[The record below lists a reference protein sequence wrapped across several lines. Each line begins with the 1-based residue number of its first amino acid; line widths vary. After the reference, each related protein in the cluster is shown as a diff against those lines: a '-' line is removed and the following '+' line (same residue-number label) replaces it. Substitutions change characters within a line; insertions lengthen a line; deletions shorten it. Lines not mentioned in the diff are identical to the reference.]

1 MTPGRK
7 DRRCGLKADV
17 VTPSY
22 FHVLRA
28 TPMMGRLFTE
38 DDAVFQKSQFVI
50 LSYGLWKDMFGRD
63 PLVVGKDMRL
73 SGVNYRVVGVMPEGF
88 AQPGREARL
97 WTPLTWEPQ
106 QATDDAR
113 HNNNWDMVARLKP
126 GVSVALAQQR
136 IDALNRR
143 SVENAGKLRKLLENA
158 RFGTLVRG
166 LKEELVGDIRPT
178 LYLLQC
184 AVAFV
189 LLIGCV
195 NVANLMLVRSNIRM
209 KELAIRYSLGAG
221 RGRLAGQLLIEAM
234 ALAAI
239 GGVFGV
245 VTGMAGVRLLALI
258 GTSELPRGESIHV
271 DGAVLAFS
279 AAVAVLTGLVFGSV
293 PVYHLVRRDL
303 NAVFRST
310 ERTGTTEKRALWTR
324 SALVVC
330 QVSLAFVLLIG
341 SGLLTLSFAR
351 LLAVDPGFQSQN
363 VQTAEFSLPRARYKD
378 DAQVRN
384 FVGGLLERVRAIPG
398 VQAAGATDALPFTDR
413 NNASAMGVEG
423 YNPATGELPPVPR
436 WSTIDA
442 GYLAAMKIPLRAGRY
457 FREGDTADSQ
467 KVVIVDE
474 FLARKYWPAGKAV
487 GGRIFRGIDSKYGI
501 YTVIGVVG
509 SVKSEDMADLSQRG
523 EVYWNYKQ
531 QPQRTMHVVVKT
543 AANDTQAV
551 AAVREALKKSDPEL
565 PLFDVKMMPER
576 VTGSV
581 SDRKA
586 AMVICLVF
594 AGLALALSA
603 IGIYGVL
610 AYTVTQRTRE
620 FGIRMALGASAG
632 DVVGMVM
639 RHGLRLAVIGLGI
652 GVAGALAI
660 TRLMTTMLYGVRPT
674 DPLVFGSVAV
684 ALMAVAVAASV
695 IPSLRIS
702 RIRPANALRYE

>member
-1 MTPGRK
+1 
-7 DRRCGLKADV
+7 
-17 VTPSY
+17 
-22 FHVLRA
+22 
-28 TPMMGRLFTE
+28 
-38 DDAVFQKSQFVI
+38 
-50 LSYGLWKDMFGRD
+50 
-63 PLVVGKDMRL
+63 
-73 SGVNYRVVGVMPEGF
+73 
-88 AQPGREARL
+88 
-97 WTPLTWEPQ
+97 
-106 QATDDAR
+106 
-113 HNNNWDMVARLKP
+113 
-126 GVSVALAQQR
+126 
-136 IDALNRR
+136 
-143 SVENAGKLRKLLENA
+143 
-158 RFGTLVRG
+158 
-166 LKEELVGDIRPT
+166 
-178 LYLLQC
+178 
-184 AVAFV
+184 
-189 LLIGCV
+189 
-195 NVANLMLVRSNIRM
+195 
-209 KELAIRYSLGAG
+209 
-221 RGRLAGQLLIEAM
+221 
-234 ALAAI
+234 
-239 GGVFGV
+239 
-245 VTGMAGVRLLALI
+245 
-258 GTSELPRGESIHV
+258 
-271 DGAVLAFS
+271 
-279 AAVAVLTGLVFGSV
+279 
-293 PVYHLVRRDL
+293 
-303 NAVFRST
+303 
-310 ERTGTTEKRALWTR
+310 
-324 SALVVC
+324 
-330 QVSLAFVLLIG
+330 
-341 SGLLTLSFAR
+341 
-351 LLAVDPGFQSQN
+351 
-363 VQTAEFSLPRARYKD
+363 
-378 DAQVRN
+378 
-384 FVGGLLERVRAIPG
+384 
-398 VQAAGATDALPFTDR
+398 
-413 NNASAMGVEG
+413 
-423 YNPATGELPPVPR
+423 
-436 WSTIDA
+436 
-442 GYLAAMKIPLRAGRY
+442 MKIPLRASRY

-487 GGRIFRGIDSKYGI
+487 GGRIFRGIDSKYGT

-576 VTGSV
+576 VAGSV

-652 GVAGALAI
+652 GLAGALAI

-684 ALMAVAVAASV
+684 ALMSVALAASV